1 MPLKKHPNI
10 NKVADKEFTMIIQQE
25 RDELFL
31 EWLKSRDIKVDIYTG
46 KFVRTFKDKIKEIG
60 VKYDNQ
66 WEIRFFINKKNY
78 AISRARAIWL
88 INHGSIETGKMVV
101 RISEDSYN
109 DCIDNLTI
117 INEVDYKSDIGKK
130 GIVTRINNNNFT
142 TKITLDDANEIRRM
156 AASNEYS
163 YQQIAD
169 KFGISK
175 QTAMSCA
182 FGHTWKNATEK
193 PVEAGRSK
201 NTVKRIVKP
210 KIKAENPQTIPKIV
224 PPKKLK
230 SKTEVVLELYTAEAA
245 LIYEILERFES
256 VPSSFQTIFII
267 EKLRNNGF
275 LKISDDEVNIII
287 KHYYSRKK

>member
-1 MPLKKHPNI
+1 
-10 NKVADKEFTMIIQQE
+10 MIVQQE
-25 RDELFL
+25 RDELFF
-31 EWLKSRDIKVDIYTG
+31 EWLKSRDIKVDTQTG
-46 KFVRTFKDKIKEIG
+46 QFVRTFKDKIKEIG
-60 VKYDNQ
+60 IKYDNQ

-88 INHGSIETGKMVV
+88 IVHGSIETGKMVV
-101 RISEDSYN
+101 RLSEDSYN
-109 DCIDNLTI
+109 DSIDNLTI
-117 INEVDYKSDIGKK
+117 INEIDYKRDIGKK
-130 GIVTRINNNNFT
+130 GIVTRINNNDFI
-142 TKITLDDANEIRRM
+142 TKLTVENANEIRRM
-156 AASNEYS
+156 AASNDYS

-210 KIKAENPQTIPKIV
+210 KIKSKKPQITPKIV
-224 PPKKLK
+224 LPEKLK
-230 SKTEVVLELYTAEAA
+230 TKTEVVMERYKAEAA
-245 LIYEILERFES
+245 QIYEILARFKS
-256 VPSSFQTIFII
+256 APSSFQTIFVI

-287 KHYYSRKK
+287 KHYYSIKSNTFNE